1 MSAKASNTK
10 DAVLFGLLIILG
22 AAVFIGDLHKII
34 LRAVWPYLVTFYDTF
49 IGIYGA

>member
-1 MSAKASNTK
+1 MTTKTNTK
-10 DAVLFGLLIILG
+10 DAVLFALLIILG